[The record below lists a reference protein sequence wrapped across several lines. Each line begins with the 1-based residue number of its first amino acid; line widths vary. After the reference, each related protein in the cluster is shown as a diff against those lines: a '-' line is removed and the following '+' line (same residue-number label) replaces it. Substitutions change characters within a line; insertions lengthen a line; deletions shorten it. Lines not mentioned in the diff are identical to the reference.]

1 MAWIV
6 SRKAYSRLTSILY
19 LIIIMLFVSGAGL
32 AVAYQLGY
40 LHALNSGMPFLEP
53 DNYEYYL
60 FAQLAISHPGLSPY
74 NITNPYLLG
83 APAGFFEHPGLYLMP
98 VYLYGFLHL
107 PLASVITTI
116 SPIVNI
122 VFIIGAIVV
131 ILELFG
137 ADNLIQ
143 IGG

>member
-1 MAWIV
+1 MANI
-6 SRKAYSRLTSILY
+6 RKAIQDLALIAVGILVVDVIFEATGIA
-19 LIIIMLFVSGAGL
+19 LSSLNS
-32 AVAYQLGY
+32 AVANLSSYVSVGT
-40 LHALNSGMPFLEP
+40 
-53 DNYEYYL
+53 
-60 FAQLAISHPGLSPY
+60 LAG
-74 NITNPYLLG
+74 
-83 APAGFFEHPGLYLMP
+83 
-98 VYLYGFLHL
+98 
-107 PLASVITTI
+107 VITTI